1 MTGAP
6 DERLQRVLGGDD
18 LAALRKRMR
27 RHFERMDLDRPQ
39 ASLRLGELSARE
51 HEVLASLMGR
61 PARSARS
68 IQVDIAAIDAA
79 LSRSG
84 IAVSLKAALERLDG
98 PIVHLPTERAELSSR
113 WASVVGSARHPDLA
127 RLLNAPRG
135 LGLLKRLAKQDPHAA
150 DHVRERADSVLQ
162 QLPVEGWPRARL
174 AAEVFGD
181 AHGLDRGQPAAT
193 LVLATLRLAAQAV
206 FQAPEADLLEE
217 ERDRSVW
224 ARSGVLVNELAR
236 PALFLNIPTRN
247 GTSSAAQAGEPAY
260 ASLRSLLRSPPAWA
274 VSGKTVYVCENPNV
288 VAIAA
293 DQLGSNCA
301 PLACTDGMPAA
312 AQRML
317 LIQLAKAGA
326 NLVYHGDFD
335 WPGLRIAN
343 FVIRSVGARP
353 WRFRHEDYSACH
365 INPLGQRLSGTPV
378 PASWDTLLAPAM
390 QACGLEI
397 PEEAVAATL
406 LQDLT
411 R

>member
-1 MTGAP
+1 MTEAP

-27 RHFERMDLDRPQ
+27 RHFERMDLDRAQ
-39 ASLRLGELSARE
+39 AGLRLSELSARE

-79 LSRSG
+79 LSRAG
-84 IAVSLKAALERLDG
+84 IAASLKVALERLDG
-98 PIVHLPTERAELSSR
+98 PIVHLPTARAESSSR
-113 WASVVGSARHPDLA
+113 WASVVGNARHPDLA
-127 RLLNAPRG
+127 RLLRAPRG
-135 LGLLKRLAKQDPHAA
+135 LGLLKRLAKRDPHMA

-162 QLPVEGWPRARL
+162 RLPVEGWPRARL
-174 AAEVFGD
+174 AAAVLGD
-181 AHGLDRGQPAAT
+181 AHGLDRGQPTAT
-193 LVLATLRLAAQAV
+193 LVLATLRLAAPTN
-206 FQAPEADLLEE
+206 FQASEADLLEE

-236 PALFLNIPTRN
+236 PALFLNIPIKDS
-247 GTSSAAQAGEPAY
+247 TSFAAQAGEPIY
-260 ASLRSLLRSPPAWA
+260 ASLRRLLRSPPAWD
-274 VSGKTVYVCENPNV
+274 VLGKTVYVCENPNF

-326 NLVYHGDFD
+326 NLMYHGDFD
-335 WPGLRIAN
+335 WPGLHIAN

-353 WRFRHEDYSACH
+353 WRFGHEDYGACD